1 MIQLSELA
9 VHREIY
15 RKCQNQLWSK
25 TLESIT
31 EIYLEYGIRNM
42 QNLEENK
49 EREEF
54 LYMVLEEAE
63 KKEYGRIKNV
73 RVFYKILFSS
83 ISITV
88 LITLMSTFFTY
99 HKASEIILKKTVRQ
113 SQETIKQMSDN
124 YQNFLQG
131 IYDKINYIAY
141 SETTQEELR
150 YGKKDISEEGYFS
163 RERELKRQ
171 MVRLFNSFSVDD
183 MEIYANNG
191 KGYYFSVKKEVEK
204 PEKDQIAQM
213 LQTASDNMG
222 RIVCFNDLKNTGHI
236 QIVKE
241 VRDNLRMCPIGTIR
255 LSINTEALTQIQ
267 KNIDF
272 ASEGKVLILDEKNE
286 IVQGQESVLS
296 KKAETLFTQ
305 TDGEFKYEI
314 DGKKYQV
321 VYHVADGTNWKVIGT
336 IPLQEI
342 SADVMLI
349 QKQMIK
355 ILIIGILLSIA
366 FSMGLSW
373 MFVRPIYHT
382 VSAMNCFSEGDFTV
396 RLEANRKDEFGE
408 MNRVFNETIQ
418 KIEELMHEVTNSKLL
433 NKEME
438 FKALQAQINPHFLYN
453 ALDTVNWM
461 AMKEGN
467 LEICDMVSAIADL
480 MRISIGNRQNVFT
493 VQREL
498 KYVKDYLYIQ
508 ETRYRDRF
516 EVIFDID
523 DQILQQKIPK
533 LTLQPLVENAIVHS
547 VEVSRGKTVLMI
559 SGYVEED
566 RVIIEIKDNGVG
578 MKPETLA
585 HLFET
590 PDGATKDISVA
601 HTGLG
606 VYAVQQRLQYFY
618 GEDYGLT
625 AESEYGKGTC
635 IKICIP
641 YTKGEEKLWN

>member
-1 MIQLSELA
+1 M
-9 VHREIY
+9 
-15 RKCQNQLWSK
+15 N
-25 TLESIT
+25 
-31 EIYLEYGIRNM
+31 
-42 QNLEENK
+42 
-49 EREEF
+49 
-54 LYMVLEEAE
+54 
-63 KKEYGRIKNV
+63 IKNV
-73 RVFYKILFSS
+73 RAFYKILFPS
-83 ISITV
+83 ISITL

-113 SQETIKQMSDN
+113 SQETVKQMSDN

-296 KKAETLFTQ
+296 KKAEILFTQ
-305 TDGEFKYEI
+305 TDGEFEYEI

-321 VYHVADGTNWKVIGT
+321 VYHVSDGTKWKVIGM

-355 ILIIGILLSIA
+355 ILIIGILLSVA

-382 VSAMNCFSEGDFTV
+382 VSAMNRFSEGDFTV
-396 RLEANRKDEFGE
+396 RLEANRNDEFGE

-606 VYAVQQRLQYFY
+606 VYAVQQRLKYFY
-618 GEDYGLT
+618 GEDSGLT